1 MNQILTRRRGSA
13 PVGAGN
19 GESTGFLT
27 AGKGQEVTIPR
38 RGSVPSDFSKQSALF
53 KVVATGP
60 LCTNSPKQ
68 GARRSSL
75 PYDSNIGLSSSPLV
89 SPSRPERRGSDGS
102 RPGSRRRRRRSMKRR
117 SSGGPD
123 VLLSTGQSM
132 DSFLAHRRGS
142 LPVEILATSF
152 SGPH

>member
-38 RGSVPSDFSKQSALF
+38 RGSVPSDFSKQ
-53 KVVATGP
+53 K
-60 LCTNSPKQ
+60 
-68 GARRSSL
+68 
-75 PYDSNIGLSSSPLV
+75 
-89 SPSRPERRGSDGS
+89 RRGSDGS